1 MNYNDVYY
9 VAALIEYVSRKT
21 KNRRRYVVKKIGME
35 GIRHLLEDANANH
48 CLSIGQVS
56 EEVVEDYGIE
66 MGEFD
71 SVGKCQYKVPG
82 YLPIGKNYARLV
94 EDVESN
100 PERYPEALYVPRY
113 LMQCRTSIRLS
124 STLAEKKLH
133 THTKTRKRVPD
144 GALFL
149 LFRNDFL
156 DSADLSIRQHHLDAS
171 WMVRF
176 VGQQPSNSPAG

>member
-100 PERYPEALYVPRY
+100 PERYPEALYEVLCSPISDA
-113 LMQCRTSIRLS
+113 MSDFNS
-124 STLAEKKLH
+124 SFFYAGREEIAYAYQNAKE
-133 THTKTRKRVPD
+133 
-144 GALFL
+144 GA
-149 LFRNDFL
+149 
-156 DSADLSIRQHHLDAS
+156 
-171 WMVRF
+171 
-176 VGQQPSNSPAG
+176 